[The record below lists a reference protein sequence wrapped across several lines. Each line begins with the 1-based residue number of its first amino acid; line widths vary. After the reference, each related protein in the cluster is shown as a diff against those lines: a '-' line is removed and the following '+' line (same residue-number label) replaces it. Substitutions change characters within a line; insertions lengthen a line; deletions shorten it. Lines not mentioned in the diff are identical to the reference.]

1 MFDPWVPGKIPWR
14 TAWQP
19 TPMFLPREFHGQ
31 RSLAGYSPWSHK
43 ESDTTEQ
50 LSMHT
55 LLSSTDIWQALP
67 VCQALG
73 CVPIPDLAELT
84 VELERERMKPV
95 VKQPSAWMSM
105 MGKYAGW
112 IQPGNS
118 TGPGGQ
124 DTCCWHP
131 SRNEHGTGE
140 SMREEG
146 EGTVF
151 LAEGT
156 AMGKGLEVGT
166 S

>member
-1 MFDPWVPGKIPWR
+1 MS
-14 TAWQP
+14 
-19 TPMFLPREFHGQ
+19 FLFWNPAERGPSAEGQ
-31 RSLAGYSPWSHK
+31 G
-43 ESDTTEQ
+43 
-50 LSMHT
+50 
-55 LLSSTDIWQALP
+55 LL
-67 VCQALG
+67 CFLG
-73 CVPIPDLAELT
+73 CDKLRSWAHMELIWWGAGKLACILGPGLLCGEE
-84 VELERERMKPV
+84 VRAGERERMKPV
-95 VKQPSAWMSM
+95 VKQPSACMSM